1 MPVSG
6 MIVAVSLSV
15 FQDTAGQERYHALGP
30 IYYRDSQG
38 AIIVYDITDE
48 DSFHKV
54 RRGSMTCVFM
64 LAELGGKKVLF
75 YCVYLF

>member
-54 RRGSMTCVFM
+54 RCGSMTCVFM
-64 LAELGGKKVLF
+64 LAKLGGKKVFF